1 MKLHSEKMLDFLR
14 EGIRTDRFPPGG
26 RLPSIISLSRK
37 FGLTEGQVRY
47 GLARLKQDGLLV
59 SRHGKGFF
67 VMNKTA
73 PNPESRQLVVAM
85 DILNRKVEF
94 YNSILDEAIRSEL
107 GDYHILQTISPRP
120 DRDAGSRRPDAVMLF
135 RSGSDPETFRK
146 WSDYSRK
153 YRIPVIFFNR
163 FPEQKNLSFLSVDY
177 RGECFRVIR
186 RMLKNGA
193 RKIMFYQSCSSS
205 WMPLQPR
212 LDGFRKAYAACGLEF
227 PEELLIRDDSLAEQ
241 ERFIELLRSGKADV
255 LFCPCG
261 SELINAVSCAVS
273 AGISLP
279 NRLPVFCFDD
289 VGNLADRMNLPV
301 SYIQMPLAR
310 MARIAVSYIMRR
322 AASPDLPPVR
332 QTFEAAVHVQNCKYL
347 I

>member
-1 MKLHSEKMLDFLR
+1 MELHSQKMIDFLKT
-14 EGIRTDRFPPGG
+14 EIRTKHLKTGS

-37 FGLTEGQVRY
+37 FKLTAGQVRY
-47 GLARLKQDGLLV
+47 GFSLLKKEGLVV

-67 VMNKTA
+67 VMNKKVPT
-73 PNPESRQLVVAM
+73 PDSRQLVVAL

-94 YNSILDEAIRSEL
+94 YDSILDEAIRTEL
-107 GDYHILQTISPRP
+107 GDFHILQTISPNP
-120 DRDAGSRRPDAVMLF
+120 DREVKAGRPDAVMLF

-146 WSDYSRK
+146 WSEYSRK
-153 YRIPVIFFNR
+153 YRIPVVFFNR
-163 FPEQKNLSFLSVDY
+163 FPPQKNLSVLSVDY
-177 RGECFRVIR
+177 SAECFRVVR

-193 RKIMFYQSCSSS
+193 RNIVFYQSCSSS
-205 WMPLQPR
+205 WTPLQPR
-212 LDGFRKAYAACGLEF
+212 LDGFRQAYAACGLEF

-241 ERFIELLRSGKADV
+241 ERFIDLLRSGKVDV

-261 SELINAVSCAVS
+261 NELINAVSCAVS
-273 AGISLP
+273 AGISL
-279 NRLPVFCFDD
+279 RDKLPVFCFDD
-289 VGNLADRMNLPV
+289 VGNLAERMNLPV

>member
-1 MKLHSEKMLDFLR
+1 MRLHSEKMLEYLR
-14 EGIRTDRFPPGG
+14 EGIRTDRFPPGA

-47 GLARLKQDGLLV
+47 GLARLKKDGLAV

-67 VMNKTA
+67 VMNKTVS
-73 PNPESRQLVVAM
+73 NPSSRQLVVAL

-107 GDYHILQTISPRP
+107 GDFHILQTISPRP
-120 DRDAGSRRPDAVMLF
+120 DQTADLRRPDAVMLF
-135 RSGSDPETFRK
+135 RSGSDAETFRE
-146 WSDYSRK
+146 WSEYSRQ
-153 YRIPVIFFNR
+153 YRIPVVFFNR
-163 FPEQKNLSFLSVDY
+163 FPSQKNLSFLSVDY
-177 RGECFRVIR
+177 SAECFRVIF

-193 RKIMFYQSCSSS
+193 RNIVFYQSRSSR
-205 WMPLQPR
+205 WAPLLPR
-212 LDGFRKAYAACGLEF
+212 LDGFRRAYAACGLDF
-227 PEELLIRDDSLAEQ
+227 PEELLIRDDSLSEQ

-273 AGISLP
+273 AGLSLQ
-279 NRLPVFCFDD
+279 NLLPVFCFDD
-289 VGNLADRMNLPV
+289 VGNLAERMNLPV

>member
-1 MKLHSEKMLDFLR
+1 MKLHSEKMLDYLR
-14 EGIRTDRFPPGG
+14 EGIRTDRFPPGA

-37 FGLTEGQVRY
+37 FDLTEGQVRY
-47 GLARLKQDGLLV
+47 GLARLKKDGLAV

-67 VMNKTA
+67 VMNKA
-73 PNPESRQLVVAM
+73 VSSPGSGQLVVAL

-120 DRDAGSRRPDAVMLF
+120 EQTTDVRHPDAVMLF

-146 WSDYSRK
+146 WSEYARRN
-153 YRIPVIFFNR
+153 RIPVIFFNR
-163 FPEQKNLSFLSVDY
+163 FPARKNLSFLSVDY
-177 RGECFRVIR
+177 SAECFRVVL

-193 RKIMFYQSCSSS
+193 RNIVFYQSCSSS
-205 WMPLQPR
+205 WVPLQPR
-212 LDGFRKAYAACGLEF
+212 LEGFRKAYAACGLEF

-241 ERFIELLRSGKADV
+241 ERFIGLLRSGKADV

-261 SELINAVSCAVS
+261 TELINAVSCAVS
-273 AGISLP
+273 AGVSLQD
-279 NRLPVFCFDD
+279 RLPVFCFDD
-289 VGNLADRMNLPV
+289 VGNLAERMNLPV
-301 SYIQMPLAR
+301 SYIQMPLVR
-310 MARIAVSYIMRR
+310 MARIAVNYIMRR